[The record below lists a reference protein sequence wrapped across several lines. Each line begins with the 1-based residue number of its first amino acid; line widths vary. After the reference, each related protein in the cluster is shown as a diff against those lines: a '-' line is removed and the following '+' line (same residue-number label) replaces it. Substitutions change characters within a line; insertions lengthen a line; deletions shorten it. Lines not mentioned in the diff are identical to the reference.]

1 MTLCCLMQNVYNQK
15 VKDEIVKMKAKVE
28 HIEVKVEDRFVEC
41 KIQFIE
47 KVYKERFNKYLYYL
61 G

>member
-1 MTLCCLMQNVYNQK
+1 MQNVYNQK

>member
-1 MTLCCLMQNVYNQK
+1 MTLCCLIENVYN
-15 VKDEIVKMKAKVE
+15 EIVKMKAKDE

-41 KIQFIE
+41 KIHIIE